1 MRYLSV
7 CSGIG
12 TDQLAAPAHWSC
24 AGFAEIDPFA
34 RAVLAHRF
42 PEVPLHDDFTTL
54 DTADVGPV
62 DLVVGGTPCQSFSVA
77 GKRLGIDDP
86 RGNLTIEF
94 VRLGIRLG
102 ARWLFWENVPGV
114 LSSNAGSDFGSFLEV
129 LADGGY
135 CAAWRVLD
143 AQHFGVPQRRR
154 RVYLVACR
162 GAGADVGAV
171 ASVLFERN
179 RSEWHPPARRTQGQ
193 GVAGT
198 VGGGSGN
205 RGWAPDTD
213 RMTFVP
219 DVVGAVSSK
228 WAKGTGGPS
237 GDEAY
242 NLLAGSWRDGGDMSA
257 TLDASTLS
265 HRQTMPERGRLAAV
279 VQADPMPF
287 DLAQITS
294 VANRST
300 VEPGA
305 PASTIAK
312 ASAMHVVHAVRLAQ
326 TSANGHGVACN
337 VTHTLDATQG
347 QAIVA
352 FTSKD
357 AGGDAGEVAP
367 TLRGGNHVDGNE
379 NGGVSPAVAFV
390 AWDNRNSVPSDTTD
404 PVRGSGR
411 PAVASETV
419 VRRLTPLECERLQ
432 GLPDG
437 HTAVPF
443 RGRAM
448 ASDGNRYRAIGNGWA
463 VPVVRWLFARL
474 DRVHVG
480 CQADG

>member
-1 MRYLSV
+1 MRYFSV
-7 CSGIG
+7 CSGVG
-12 TDQLAAPAHWSC
+12 TDHLASPPGWEC

-34 RAVLAHRF
+34 RAVLAHHF
-42 PEVPLHDDFTTL
+42 PEVPLHGDFTTL
-54 DTADVGPV
+54 GPDDVGHV

-94 VRLGIRLG
+94 VRLGVRLG

-114 LSSNAGSDFGSFLEV
+114 LSSGAGDDFGSFLEV

-171 ASVLFERN
+171 ASVLFERDG
-179 RSEWHPPARRTQGQ
+179 RQWHPPARRSSGQ
-193 GVAGT
+193 DVAGT
-198 VGGGSGN
+198 LGGCAGN

-219 DVVGAVSSK
+219 ETVGTITTAFGPKNYGNLQEV
-228 WAKGTGGPS
+228 ATGS
-237 GDEAY
+237 
-242 NLLAGSWRDGGDMSA
+242 LVAGAWWDGGDVSS

-279 VQADPMPF
+279 VQAGPMPF

-305 PASTIAK
+305 PAPTIAK
-312 ASAMHVVHAVRLAQ
+312 ASAMHVVHAVHQNQRGEVRM
-326 TSANGHGVACN
+326 SPVAPSLN
-337 VTHTLDATQG
+337 QG
-347 QAIVA
+347 GGKPGQGNPVIA
-352 FTSKD
+352 FTSK
-357 AGGDAGEVAP
+357 DAGEVAP
-367 TLRGGNHVDGNE
+367 TLRGDNHVDGNE
-379 NGGVSPAVAFV
+379 NGGVSPAVAFD
-390 AWDNRNSVPSDTTD
+390 AWDYRDSVPGDTTD
-404 PVRGSGR
+404 PVRGSVR

-443 RGRAM
+443 RGRAV
-448 ASDGNRYRAIGNGWA
+448 AADGNRYRAIGNGWA
-463 VPVVRWLFARL
+463 VPVVRWLFDRL
-474 DRVHVG
+474 DRVHRGEPVS
-480 CQADG
+480 

>member
-135 CAAWRVLD
+135 QCAWRVLD

-198 VGGGSGN
+198 VGRGSGN

-219 DVVGAVSSK
+219 HVVGAVSSK
-228 WAKGTGGPS
+228 WAKGSGGPS

-242 NLLAGSWRDGGDMSA
+242 NLLTAS
-257 TLDASTLS
+257 LVASTLGADS
-265 HRQTMPERGRLAAV
+265 GAGR
-279 VQADPMPF
+279 
-287 DLAQITS
+287 
-294 VANRST
+294 RY
-300 VEPGA
+300 
-305 PASTIAK
+305 K
-312 ASAMHVVHAVRLAQ
+312 
-326 TSANGHGVACN
+326 
-337 VTHTLDATQG
+337 
-347 QAIVA
+347 QAIA

-367 TLRGGNHVDGNE
+367 TLRGGNHVDGNA
-379 NGGVSPAVAFV
+379 NGGVSPAVAFD
-390 AWDNRNSVPSDTTD
+390 ASDNRHSVPSDTTD
-404 PVRGSGR
+404 PVRASGR

-419 VRRLTPLECERLQ
+419 VRRPTPLECERLQ

-443 RGRAM
+443 RGRAV
-448 ASDGNRYRAIGNGWA
+448 AADGNRYRAIGNGWA